1 MGRVAT
7 PRAAFARPVNRA
19 DLLGEHA
26 PFSIPPEPSPRQP
39 LTLDRPHP
47 PFQKPTGPSG
57 LDTELA
63 FNDEGGH
70 VLGDLPSSAMK
81 AAGEPIVVG
90 LGNEIVG
97 KAAVTAATEAVN
109 HARQRI
115 DMVRPSCSRVPREDI
130 FGFRQELSSPAGVC
144 RSDAPH
150 ARAFRPPPAS
160 VGSDVPSAR
169 GSFRSPDASTIP
181 RACVSRFHPRVVWT
195 APARGIP
202 RRRRG
207 RRLGPPRVG
216 R

>member
-1 MGRVAT
+1 M
-7 PRAAFARPVNRA
+7 
-19 DLLGEHA
+19 
-26 PFSIPPEPSPRQP
+26 
-39 LTLDRPHP
+39 
-47 PFQKPTGPSG
+47 
-57 LDTELA
+57 
-63 FNDEGGH
+63 
-70 VLGDLPSSAMK
+70 LGDLPSSAMK

-130 FGFRQELSSPAGVC
+130 FGFRQELSSPAVVC

>member
-1 MGRVAT
+1 MGLDAT

-90 LGNEIVG
+90 LENEIVG

-115 DMVRPSCSRVPREDI
+115 DMVRVFPDEGRVFPDEDI
-130 FGFRQELSSPAGVC
+130 FGFRRELSSPAGVC

-150 ARAFRPPPAS
+150 ARAFRPSPAS
-160 VGSDVPSAR
+160 VGSDVPLPR
-169 GSFRSPDASTIP
+169 GSFRFPDASTIP
-181 RACVSRFHPRVVWT
+181 RARVSRFHPRGVWT
-195 APARGIP
+195 RGIP
-202 RRRRG
+202 RRRGG
-207 RRLGPPRVG
+207 RRLGPPRVV

>member
-1 MGRVAT
+1 MPTKSAVE
-7 PRAAFARPVNRA
+7 AAIGA
-19 DLLGEHA
+19 DDELGEELLESLRDTGMYNFA
-26 PFSIPPEPSPRQP
+26 SEFDVMQERMGTPDDGP
-39 LTLDRPHP
+39 
-47 PFQKPTGPSG
+47 GPSG

-90 LGNEIVG
+90 LENEIVG

-115 DMVRPSCSRVPREDI
+115 DMVRVFPDEGRVFPDEDI
-130 FGFRQELSSPAGVC
+130 FGFRRELSSPAGVC

-150 ARAFRPPPAS
+150 ARAFRPSPAS
-160 VGSDVPSAR
+160 VGSDVPLPR
-169 GSFRSPDASTIP
+169 GSFRFPDASTIP
-181 RACVSRFHPRVVWT
+181 RARVSRFHPRGVWT
-195 APARGIP
+195 RGIP
-202 RRRRG
+202 RRRCG
-207 RRLGPPRVG
+207 RRLGPPRVV